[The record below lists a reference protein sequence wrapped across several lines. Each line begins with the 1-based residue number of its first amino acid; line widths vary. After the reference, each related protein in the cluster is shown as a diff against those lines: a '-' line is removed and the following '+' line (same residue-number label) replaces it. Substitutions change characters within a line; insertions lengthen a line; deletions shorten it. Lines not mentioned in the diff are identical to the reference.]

1 METKALFNPETDVLR
16 ISKKN
21 YESKNSF
28 LATIILKKFGTLTL
42 SSLGFTSEKVI
53 KTASKLEQKGY
64 ATITSIVS
72 GETENKRGHP
82 IVTFEVKLQK
92 TKEFDNLIK
101 DKLK

>member
-16 ISKKN
+16 ISKRN

-53 KTASKLEQKGY
+53 KTASKLEQICNNNLNRKRRDREQKRTPNRNLRGQ
-64 ATITSIVS
+64 AP
-72 GETENKRGHP
+72 ENQGIR
-82 IVTFEVKLQK
+82 
-92 TKEFDNLIK
+92 
-101 DKLK
+101 